1 MSDQMQVL
9 RDFIQ
14 ESLALWKVPGAGI
27 GVIKNDEVILCEG
40 FGMRDQEGQ
49 QPVTANTLFAIGSCT
64 KAFTTFDMGLLV
76 DEGKLDWDK
85 PLQNFLPAFQMY
97 DPVASQH
104 LTPRDIVS
112 HRVGLPRHDFMWYNS
127 PLNRYQIFDRLRYLE
142 PNKDIRQAFQY
153 NNLMFM
159 TAGVLIEHL
168 SGLTWEEYTRQHLFE
183 PLGMQR
189 SNFSVTTSQQ
199 ADDFALPYH
208 EKEDRVERMPFRN
221 IDSIG
226 PAGSINSCV
235 ADMLA
240 WVRVHINDGK
250 LGDRQVISTGNL
262 EQMHSP
268 QMIVPGT
275 PKWKELLP
283 SCYGMGWSIYPYRG
297 YQMVEHGGNIDGFT
311 AFVVLIPAEKIGV
324 VVLANM
330 DGTSVNA
337 TIAYR
342 VADLLLGLEPVDWN
356 DRLHKEHLEVKAG
369 IEKSKEKSTAER
381 KEGHA
386 PAHPLE
392 DYAGVYRHPGYGE
405 VELSLVD
412 GKLKAD
418 YHNMEFQVEPYN
430 YEFFEFHYELIDM
443 HIKGA
448 FTTDEKGNVSKLAL
462 PLEPN
467 VKEIVFERAVESRL
481 RERSFLERLA
491 GTYEIMN
498 MPLVI
503 ALKGEDTLSG
513 TLPGQPSFELEP
525 YRGTTFFW
533 KGVTGVSLTFHV
545 GEDGPAD
552 SIELVQP
559 GLVMEARRKE

>member
-1 MSDQMQVL
+1 MSDQVQVL

-14 ESLALWKVPGAGI
+14 KSLALWKVPGAGV

-40 FGMRDQEGQ
+40 FGMRDQEGR

-85 PLQNFLPAFQMY
+85 PLQDFLPAFKMY

-104 LTPRDIVS
+104 LKPRDIVS

-142 PNKDIRQAFQY
+142 PNKDIRETFQY

-168 SGLTWEEYTRQHLFE
+168 SGLTWEEFTHQRLFE

-250 LGDRQVISTGNL
+250 LGDRKVISTGNL

-311 AFVVLIPAEKIGV
+311 AFVALIPAEKIGV

-330 DGTSVNA
+330 DGTALNT

-369 IEKSKEKSTAER
+369 FEKSKEKSTAER
-381 KEGHA
+381 KEGHP

-392 DYAGVYRHPGYGE
+392 DYAGVYRHLGYGE
-405 VELSLVD
+405 VELSMVD
-412 GKLKAD
+412 GKLKAVFN
-418 YHNMEFQVEPYN
+418 NMEFQVEPYN
-430 YEFFEFHYELIDM
+430 YEFFEFHYELIDL
-443 HIKGA
+443 HIKGG
-448 FTTDEKGNVSKLAL
+448 FTTDDKGNVSKLAL

-491 GTYEIMN
+491 GTYEVMN

-525 YRGTTFFW
+525 YRGTTFLW
-533 KGVTGVSLTFHV
+533 KGVTGVSLTFRV

-559 GLVMEARRKE
+559 GLVLEARRKV